1 MHVAADLLTEF
12 PGLHVVELTLTDLTV
27 RRSDPRLEE
36 QKARTIAEV
45 QTSRGGLE
53 GIRDEPIFRAYR
65 DFYWKVGV
73 DPTKTR
79 PAAEA
84 LTRRALSGREIPRI
98 NTLVDACNL
107 ASLRTS
113 ISIAAFDAA
122 LIRPEALVLRR
133 ARSGE
138 EFVGIGMGRPMS
150 LEGVETV
157 VEDTSDR
164 KLIAIYPYRD
174 ADRTKVTEATQG
186 VLLLM
191 CGVPGIEDEALQQ
204 AGILC
209 RELVTEFCRES
220 SGTEGSRPG

>member
-1 MHVAADLLTEF
+1 MHIAADLLAEF
-12 PGLHVVELTLTDLTV
+12 PGLHLVELTLTNLTV
-27 RRSDPRLEE
+27 RRTDPRLEE
-36 QKARTIAEV
+36 WKTRAIAEV
-45 QTSRGGLE
+45 RTSRASLE

-84 LTRRALSGREIPRI
+84 LTRRALSGHEIPRI

-107 ASLRTS
+107 VSLRTS
-113 ISIAAFDAA
+113 ISIAAFDAD
-122 LIRPEALVLRR
+122 LIHPEALVLRR

-138 EFVGIGMGRPMS
+138 EFVGIGMGRPVS
-150 LEGVETV
+150 LEGLETV

-174 ADRTKVTEATQG
+174 ADRSKVTDATRG

-204 AGILC
+204 AGALC
-209 RELVTEFCRES
+209 RELVTEVCREAP
-220 SGTEGSRPG
+220 GPEGSPPG